1 MFLNIS
7 NMQYSNPYIELCL
20 EGPSSIFKG
29 LSQKE
34 KEVITQ
40 NHTYEI
46 FKKEDHLFFVGDKP
60 RGLICLA
67 SGKVKV
73 YKNGVGGREQI
84 VKMVKQQ
91 GIIGYRTLFN
101 ENIYSFSAAAIEE
114 TAICIFDKNTII
126 KILKK
131 NAELG
136 LKFIKVLSDELS
148 ASNHRTISL
157 TQKHVR
163 GRIAEALLLLRD
175 TYGLEVDGRTLRAT
189 LSREDMSSLANM
201 TTSNAI
207 RTLSG
212 MAAEGLIS
220 TEKRKIILNDI
231 ESLERI
237 SEAG

>member
-1 MFLNIS
+1 
-7 NMQYSNPYIELCL
+7 MQYSNPYIELCL
-20 EGPSSIFKG
+20 EGSSSIFKG

-34 KEVITQ
+34 KEALTQ
-40 NHTYEI
+40 NHTYAI
-46 FKKEDHLFFVGDKP
+46 FNKEEHLYFVGDKP
-60 RGLICLA
+60 RGLICVA

-73 YKNGVGGREQI
+73 YKHGVGGREQI

-114 TAICIFDKNTII
+114 TAICIFDKNTVV
-126 KILKK
+126 KILKA
-131 NAELG
+131 NADLA
-136 LKFIKVLSDELS
+136 LKFIKILSDELS
-148 ASNHRTISL
+148 FSNHRTISL

-175 TYGLEVDGRTLRAT
+175 TYGLEVDGRTLKAT
-189 LSREDMSSLANM
+189 LSREDLSGLANM

-212 MAAEGLIS
+212 MITEGLIS
-220 TEKRKIILNDI
+220 TDKRKIILNDI
-231 ESLERI
+231 EGLERI